1 MAGPVLYLNWLI
13 MVDLTD
19 AGCTFDELVK
29 ATDGHFTLNYNKVD
43 QQNTTT
49 VSNMVTKYQWIYLDP
64 HLN

>member
-49 VSNMVTKYQWIYLDP
+49 VSNMVTKYQ
-64 HLN
+64 

>member
-49 VSNMVTKYQWIYLDP
+49 VSNMVTKYQWIGLHP